1 MSKLFNHKKLIL
13 KPITPIHIGNGKEI
27 LPYEYVVKED
37 YLYKFNIMSIYENLN
52 ESQKKEFFKYVE
64 QDIVKLRSFV
74 NSIYDE
80 SFGYEIKVEVC
91 DNFYNLYQQKVN
103 GTSNKNEENSLL
115 VSEFVNIH
123 NKAYI
128 PGSSLKGSLR
138 TNLLYYLGQDNF
150 DYKVVKNNKG
160 RIDGKLSDS
169 RKSNEYE
176 NNILNKRNP
185 MDDPLKSIKISDSN
199 LIQDALNLYDI
210 NIFTYKKRE
219 AEFKRGVPFY
229 LLCTKS
235 KLGSNDDIE
244 FEFNLNSFEG
254 YFNKNGVKK
263 NISIEDL
270 IISSKTKAFDILTR
284 ESEFYENCKYH
295 ETLDIYD
302 ELWEVYNNLKDNET
316 LIRLGKGCGFDSTT
330 FNLVNRKRNNQ
341 TDSNS
346 RNLVEGKYP
355 LGWAV
360 IKFV

>member
-1 MSKLFNHKKLIL
+1 MSKLFNNKKLIL

-219 AEFKRGVPFY
+219 A
-229 LLCTKS
+229 
-235 KLGSNDDIE
+235 
-244 FEFNLNSFEG
+244 
-254 YFNKNGVKK
+254 
-263 NISIEDL
+263 
-270 IISSKTKAFDILTR
+270 
-284 ESEFYENCKYH
+284 
-295 ETLDIYD
+295 
-302 ELWEVYNNLKDNET
+302 
-316 LIRLGKGCGFDSTT
+316 
-330 FNLVNRKRNNQ
+330 
-341 TDSNS
+341 
-346 RNLVEGKYP
+346 
-355 LGWAV
+355 
-360 IKFV
+360 